1 MFLQEIKLAYRFYS
15 FVAHH
20 YLSPL
25 QCGLQTAHAV
35 SEMSC
40 HNSERYTSWAEIDK
54 TIVICGAGNQAGVVQ
69 AWEGFRNF
77 RDYHN
82 IPIDL
87 TLFRED
93 RESMNQMIT
102 ACGIIVSDYFYDA
115 YLADTGILGVKEY
128 VPNVEGIDSA
138 MYTPSELEFVKYLK
152 SFRLA

>member
-1 MFLQEIKLAYRFYS
+1 MAYRFYS

-20 YLSPL
+20 YLSQL
-25 QCGLQTAHAV
+25 QCGIQTAHAV
-35 SEMSC
+35 SEMS
-40 HNSERYTSWAEIDK
+40 NQASERYKSWAELDK
-54 TIVICGAGNQAGVVQ
+54 TIIVCGAGNQAGVVQ

-93 RESMNQMIT
+93 RESMNEMIT
-102 ACGIIVSDYFYDA
+102 AAGIIVDNYYYDA
-115 YLADTGILGVKEY
+115 QLTEVDGAKQY
-128 VPNVEGIDSA
+128 VPYITETGEIGKF
-138 MYTPSELEFVKYLK
+138 TPGELEFVTYLK